1 MKEDKQE
8 LSIQYSLLRI
18 DQTLLLYKAAMDEVV
33 TRIDILSQEFKLT
46 NQYNPIEH
54 LSSRLKKPQSIY
66 RKMQKLGLDFTVE
79 NMIKNILDVAGV
91 RIVCKFQNDIQ
102 KVVELIESQHDIQVL
117 LRKDYITNPKE
128 SGYSSYHMIVTI
140 PVSLSSGTFPVVVEI
155 QIRTIAMDFWAALE
169 HKIRYKYE
177 GDIPAHLKRE
187 LKECAELT
195 NFLDRKMQAIH
206 NEVYAE
212 EDIKNPTEQD
222 ISKHINEMMQMMKK
236 R

>member
-1 MKEDKQE
+1 MNDKQE
-8 LSIQYSLLRI
+8 ITVQYSLLRV

-66 RKMQKLGLDFTVE
+66 RKMRKLGLDFTVE
-79 NMIKNILDVAGV
+79 NMIKGIQDIAGV
-91 RIVCKFQNDIQ
+91 RIVCKFHDDIQ

-117 LRKDYITNPKE
+117 LRKDYISNPKE

-140 PVSLSSGTFPVVVEI
+140 PVSLSTGTFPVVVEI
-155 QIRTIAMDFWAALE
+155 QIRTIAMDFWASLE
-169 HKIRYKYE
+169 HKILYKYE
-177 GDIPAHLKRE
+177 GEIPNHLKRE

-195 NFLDRKMQAIH
+195 NFLDKKMQAIH
-206 NEVYAE
+206 NEVHGE

-222 ISKHINEMMQMMKK
+222 ISNHIEEMMSIMK